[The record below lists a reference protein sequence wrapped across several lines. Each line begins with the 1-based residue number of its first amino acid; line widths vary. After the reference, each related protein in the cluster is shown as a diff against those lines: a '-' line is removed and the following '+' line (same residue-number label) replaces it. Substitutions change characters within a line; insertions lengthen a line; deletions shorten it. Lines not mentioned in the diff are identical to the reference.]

1 MATFRWYVI
10 IARVARAQLKRM
22 PLMSSPRFV
31 CVLALILCTSAGAG
45 QVALKSATIE
55 IAQSTPLNAASVL
68 KSLTRTS
75 ARHAIVQFDSAVDA
89 NVRARLAAAGV
100 ELQGY
105 LGEHVFFAGLQAGVN
120 AAALA
125 QIQSLAG
132 AEAIQPDWKIHPMLA
147 GGAAPDHALVG
158 KDAQGQAMVA
168 AYLLFHTDVN
178 GEEAMNAALPQHGV
192 VVRDVLESINGAVIE
207 LPINNIAAL
216 AAEDVVQWIE
226 PALPRMSTTNAENRV
241 LTQAN
246 LAQAAPY
253 NLNGAGVNVLV
264 YDGGTA
270 RATHVDFSGRL
281 FVRDS
286 SGQITHATHVSGTI
300 GGDGTANANNR
311 GMAPA
316 VTIQSYGFE
325 HDGSAIFL
333 YSNPGDIEA
342 DYGQAITQFGAV
354 IANNSIGSN
363 TETNGFPCAIQGDYG
378 VTDVLIDSIVR
389 GSVSNGQPFRIV
401 WANGNERQGSSCDIE
416 GFGDYYS
423 IAPPAGAKNHITAG
437 ATNANDD
444 SMTSFS
450 SWGPTDDG
458 RMKPDISAPGCQ
470 SGGDGGVTSC
480 SGSSNTGYTSL
491 CGTSM
496 ASPTVTG
503 CCSLLLQD
511 FRNQFAGLPDPRNST
526 LKVLLAHNAQDR
538 GNPGPDY
545 QFGYGS
551 VRIKDTIDFM
561 RTGGFVEAETGHGAF
576 VDYNV
581 TVAPGTPVLK
591 ATLAWDDPP
600 ASPLAGSALVNDLDV
615 VAIAPGGGTTHLAWT
630 LNPLNP
636 AANAVQTAPNRRD
649 NLEQVFVTSPAAG
662 TWTIRVSGFN
672 VPQGPQKFSLAAN
685 GLQPA
690 PGVFISLPNGTPA
703 TMVPGVAVNVNV
715 RVAVFGDTLV
725 ANSPTLHVRYD
736 GGTFNTIPLTFVSGI
751 DYTATLPPPTCSAAP
766 QFYFSAAGAN
776 LGVVTN
782 PSTAPASVYEAE
794 VGQTVTLANETFEGA
809 ANGWIGGAPGDT
821 ATTGVWVQVD
831 PVGTNAQPEDDH
843 TAAPGVKGWV
853 TGQGN
858 VGGGDGDNDVDGGF
872 TTLRS
877 ALFDLT
883 GSLDPVIGYWRWYD
897 NSSGGGPNGDTF
909 VIDVSNNGA
918 NWINVETVGP
928 GGAGT
933 SGGWIFHQFNVASL
947 VTPNNQ
953 VRLRFIASDTGTA
966 SLVEAGIDDLAIS
979 SFQCTALLDDCN
991 GNGIEDSGDIAAG
1004 LSEDANSNGVP
1015 DECEGPICAPDINGD
1030 DQVNVTDLIA
1040 VITAWG
1046 PCAGCPADVNDDGQV
1061 NVADLLVVITA
1072 WGPCP

>member
-1 MATFRWYVI
+1 MLPTR
-10 IARVARAQLKRM
+10 IALV
-22 PLMSSPRFV
+22 SS
-31 CVLALILCTSAGAG
+31 LLLCAAAEAG
-45 QVALKSATIE
+45 QVELKSGVVEITPSSPIQSAAALKSFTR
-55 IAQSTPLNAASVL
+55 SSV
-68 KSLTRTS
+68 
-75 ARHAIVQFDSAVDA
+75 RHAIVQFDSPATPSVRDRLAMAGVNLQGSLGNNTFVVGIGEAVDA
-89 NVRARLAAAGV
+89 AALSQVASLAGV
-100 ELQGY
+100 EPL
-105 LGEHVFFAGLQAGVN
+105 HANV
-120 AAALA
+120 
-125 QIQSLAG
+125 
-132 AEAIQPDWKIHPMLA
+132 KIHPMLA
-147 GGAAPDHALVG
+147 NEAAPDHARVG
-158 KDAQGQAMVA
+158 KNAEGQDLVA
-168 AYLLFHTDVN
+168 AYLLFHQDSVLEGSLESIVVN
-178 GEEAMNAALPQHGV
+178 HGV
-192 VVRDVLESINGAVIE
+192 FVRDVLESINGAVIE
-207 LPINNIAAL
+207 LSVENVAAL
-216 AAEDVVQWIE
+216 AAEDSVMWIE
-226 PALPRMSTTNAENRV
+226 PAMPRMSTTNAENRV

-253 NLNGAGVNVLV
+253 NLTGAGVNVLV
-264 YDGGTA
+264 YDAGTA

-281 FVRDS
+281 FVRDN
-286 SGQITHATHVSGTI
+286 SGLITHATHVAGTV
-300 GGDGTANANNR
+300 GGDGTANASNR
-311 GMAPA
+311 GMAPG
-316 VTIQSYGFE
+316 VTIQSFGFE
-325 HDGSAIFL
+325 HDGSGIFL
-333 YSNPGDIEA
+333 YSNPGDIED
-342 DYGQAITQFGAV
+342 DYTQAINEFGAV

-389 GSVSNGQPFRIV
+389 GGVSNGVPFRIV
-401 WANGNERQGSSCDIE
+401 WANGNERQGSFCDVE

-423 IAPPAGAKNHITAG
+423 IAPPAGAKNHITVG

-470 SGGDGGVTSC
+470 AGGDGGVTSC

-496 ASPTVTG
+496 ASPTTTG
-503 CCSLLLQD
+503 CCALLLQD

-526 LKVLLAHNAQDR
+526 LKVLLAHTAQDR

-561 RTGGFVEAETGHGAF
+561 RTGGFIEAEVGHGAF

-581 TVAPGTPVLK
+581 TVSPGAASLK
-591 ATLAWDDPP
+591 ATLAWDDAP
-600 ASPLAGSALVNDLDV
+600 ASPLANTALVNDVDV

-636 AANAVQTAPNRRD
+636 AANALQNAPNRRD
-649 NLEQVFVTSPAAG
+649 NIEQVFVSNPVSG
-662 TWTIRVSGFN
+662 TWTIRVTGFN
-672 VPQGPQKFSLAAN
+672 VPQGPQKFSLAAT

-715 RVAVFGDTLV
+715 RIAVFGDTLV

-736 GGTFNTIPLTFVSGI
+736 AGAFYTIPLTHVSGI
-751 DYTATLPPPTCSAAP
+751 DYTATLPPPTCAAAP

-776 LGVVTN
+776 LGVVSN
-782 PSTAPASVYEAE
+782 PSSAPASVYEAD
-794 VGQTVTLANETFEGA
+794 VGQTVSLANETFEGA

-843 TAAPGVKGWV
+843 TAAPGVKCWV

-877 ALFDLT
+877 PNFDLT
-883 GSLDPVIGYWRWYD
+883 AALDPVLGYWRWYD
-897 NSSGGGPNGDTF
+897 NSSGGGPNADTF
-909 VIDVSNNGA
+909 RIDVSDNGTT
-918 NWINVETVGP
+918 WVNVETIGP

-947 VTPNNQ
+947 ITPNNQ
-953 VRLRFIASDTGTA
+953 VRLRFIAEDLATG
-966 SLVEAGIDDLAIS
+966 SLIEAGIDDLAIT
-979 SFQCTALLDDCN
+979 SFQCTAVLDDCN
-991 GNGIEDSGDIAAG
+991 GNGIEDSGDIEAG
-1004 LSEDANSNGVP
+1004 LSEDLNSNGVP
-1015 DECEGPICAPDINGD
+1015 DECEGTICAADINGD

-1046 PCAGCPADVNDDGQV
+1046 PCPGCPADVNDDGQV
-1061 NVADLLVVITA
+1061 NVTDLIAVITA